1 MRADSPPENPL
12 PACEYQSRCS
22 GCSYWGIPLSAQIN
36 HKTDG
41 LRQEWESIGLGLC
54 PEIEV
59 FSLADR
65 GLRDRLDFRWEHGAF
80 GLFDRNRSEVV
91 DLEHCLQLSDPL
103 ARWLEEFRARRFDFR
118 KATIRLRVSPEGR
131 RGVWL
136 DLPNEDVKRLMD
148 DGGLL
153 RELLGLA
160 VVEIGQ
166 RRKHLYFDE
175 NEGRLRLDKVPH
187 FETWTRTWV
196 RDPGAADARPLP
208 LWSRI
213 ADFSQPGDAIN
224 RVLVGAVARH
234 FDRENVVLDWGAGS
248 GNLSLP
254 ALPHAREVWALDHDE
269 SALEGLRRTRAE
281 PDPRIQ
287 KLRVERVDFHKVGV
301 FEEISRKAS
310 ARFENEAQTWI
321 VDPPRSGAGA
331 LFFEVPAGV
340 TKIISVSCFQD
351 SFLQDSFE
359 LTRQGF
365 RCESLALVDQFPQ
378 THHGEWVSKWTRD

>member
-1 MRADSPPENPL
+1 MHADSPSPTSI
-12 PACEYQSRCS
+12 CDYQSRCS

-41 LRQEWESIGLGLC
+41 LRQEWDSIGLGLC

-65 GLRDRLDFRWEHGAF
+65 GLRDRLDFRWQDGRF
-80 GLFDRNRSEVV
+80 GLFDRNRDEVV
-91 DLEHCLQLSDPL
+91 DLESCLQLSPRL
-103 ARWLEEFRARRFDFR
+103 ASWLTDFRAREFAFK

-136 DLPNEDVKRLMD
+136 DLPNEDVKELIE
-148 DGGLL
+148 DGVLL
-153 RELLGLA
+153 RQLLEMA

-166 RRKHLYFDE
+166 RRKHLYVDE
-175 NEGRLRLDKVPH
+175 TDGRLRLAKDPH
-187 FETWTRTWV
+187 FETWTRTWS
-196 RDPGAADARPLP
+196 DGRPLQ

-213 ADFSQPGDAIN
+213 ADFSQAGDAIN
-224 RVLVGAVARH
+224 QMLVGAVARH
-234 FDRENVVLDWGAGS
+234 FANENVVLDWGAGS

-269 SALEGLRRTRAE
+269 FALMGLRRTQEAAGLTQL
-281 PDPRIQ
+281 RI
-287 KLRVERVDFHKVGV
+287 ERMDFHKVGV
-301 FEEISRKAS
+301 FEELTRKAS
-310 ARFENEAQTWI
+310 QRFEQESQTWI

-331 LFFEVPAGV
+331 LFFEVPDAV
-340 TKIISVSCFQD
+340 TKIVSVSCFQQ

-378 THHGEWVSKWTRD
+378 THHGEWVSKWTR